1 MAGHVKTGS
10 PRANLT
16 DNLVRE
22 DVAAEILGL
31 NVKTLRNWRVVGGG
45 PPFAKLGGSVRYSP
59 AQVRAWAGERL
70 RLSSSEG
77 AR

>member
-1 MAGHVKTGS
+1 MTALKEPGA
-10 PRANLT
+10 PRASLT

-59 AQVRAWAGERL
+59 EHVRDWSGQRL
-70 RLSSSEG
+70 RRSTSG
-77 AR
+77 AL